1 MMARKVLMSA
11 LAALAVSSSL
21 AAVPT
26 RAEAGEV
33 RDRSTDVELAQDEF
47 IRLGPYATVDRANQ
61 VAAYY
66 RSLGFSVSAPY
77 HYDGGYCVNVFLW

>member
-1 MMARKVLMSA
+1 MVRKVLMSA

-33 RDRSTDVELAQDEF
+33 RDRSTDVELAQAEF
-47 IRLGPYATVDRANQ
+47 FRLGPYATIRRANE
-61 VAAYY
+61 VANYY
-66 RSLGFSVSAPY
+66 RRLGFNVSAPY
-77 HYDGGYCVNVFLW
+77 HYEGGYCVNVFV